1 MNKEVFTALVDEL
14 KTFYHE
20 LYPQYEKLGLMP
32 ETSPILER
40 FDHMLEAV
48 NADLD
53 PANIGENLLTH
64 DTPLLYAY
72 IFEYKP
78 STVKSSGDFYDY
90 VKALYEKHAEE
101 IAKIKPY
108 LLIRH

>member
-1 MNKEVFTALVDEL
+1 MNKEVFTVLVDEL
-14 KTFYHE
+14 KTFYRE

-72 IFEYKP
+72 IFEDKP
-78 STVKSSGDFYDY
+78 TAAKNSGDFYDY
-90 VKALYEKHAEE
+90 VKLFYEKHAAE
-101 IAKIKPY
+101 IAEIKPY
-108 LLIRH
+108 LLLRR